1 MICFLSLLIIRV
13 LQLKTKF
20 KYSSTQIIDT
30 LKEVNVSYLEKEISS
45 MIRSKKEIYLKSEKT
60 FNVDY
65 IRTETINAKKREIT

>member
-1 MICFLSLLIIRV
+1 MIIRV

-30 LKEVNVSYLEKEISS
+30 LKEVNVSYLEKGIYS
-45 MIRSKKEIYLKSEKT
+45 MIRSEKEIYLELEKI
-60 FNVDY
+60 FNVDLNVDY